1 MVYKDNFVV
10 VVKCDGK
17 ILREKDGAVILPFG
31 SHYSLQLKN
40 LEPRKANIKVSV
52 DGQDVLGS
60 SSFIIQPNSDF
71 ELQGFLE
78 GMTVRNK
85 FKFIQKTKE
94 IQEHRGDRIDDGI
107 IRVEFAF
114 EKQVIRRSIIHD
126 HHHHDVYHH
135 RDVYHHYPPYR
146 PYFPYWP
153 CEPHFTSGSFTCN
166 DDVSKGFTNDDG
178 SRGIIGEEVSC
189 YNSNVE
195 SVSSP
200 VDKLSKPMEDEGIT
214 VKGEETRQDFIY
226 GSIGEL
232 EPSKVITILLRGT
245 KSNSTIVS
253 EPVTVK
259 TKLTCP
265 TCGKRSV
272 SSSKF
277 CSGCGTFLE

>member
-1 MVYKDNFVV
+1 MQ
-10 VVKCDGK
+10 
-17 ILREKDGAVILPFG
+17 
-31 SHYSLQLKN
+31 S
-40 LEPRKANIKVSV
+40 
-52 DGQDVLGS
+52 
-60 SSFIIQPNSDF
+60 NSDF

-94 IQEHRGDRIDDGI
+94 VQEHRGDRIDDGI

-114 EKQVIRRSIIHD
+114 EKQVIKRSIIHD
-126 HHHHDVYHH
+126 HHDIYHH

-146 PYFPYWP
+146 PYWPSEPY
-153 CEPHFTSGSFTCN
+153 FTSGSLIHS
-166 DDVSKGFTNDDG
+166 DDISRGFTNDDG
-178 SRGIIGEEVSC
+178 SRGIIGDEVSC
-189 YNSNVE
+189 YNSAVE
-195 SVSSP
+195 SKGSP
-200 VDKLSKPMEDEGIT
+200 TFKFFEPMEDEGIT
-214 VKGEETRQDFIY
+214 VKGEETRQDFVY

-232 EPSKVITILLRGT
+232 EPSRVITILLRGT
-245 KSNSTIVS
+245 KSNNTVVS
-253 EPVTVK
+253 KPVTVK